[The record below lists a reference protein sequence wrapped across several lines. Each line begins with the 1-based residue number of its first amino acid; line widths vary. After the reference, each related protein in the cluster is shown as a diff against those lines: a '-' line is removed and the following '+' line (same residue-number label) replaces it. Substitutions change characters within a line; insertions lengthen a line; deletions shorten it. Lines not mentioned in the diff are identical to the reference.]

1 MSNHSISRTQVR
13 SVSIEHLD
21 VQKAAVNKKIEKL
34 TRYEYKVEFAFFS
47 DAVVHHSAQGFKK
60 NLSENDDVSS
70 DDDHSLL
77 FNDSDIEEFDN
88 SSSSY

>member
-21 VQKAAVNKKIEKL
+21 VQKTAVNKKIEKL

-47 DAVVHHSAQGFKK
+47 DAVHHSAQGFKK
-60 NLSENDDVSS
+60 NLSENDNVSS